1 MDAISDFFAN
11 TNIVVIVIA
20 VILVVV
26 VLYYLIKNIFHID
39 LLEIL
44 LHLFW

>member
-26 VLYYLIKNIFHID
+26 VLYYLIKKAMFKKSVD
-39 LLEIL
+39 LIL
-44 LHLFW
+44 NC